1 MHWAGADDGGLS
13 AWSSTSDI
21 EVEVSSAQPSA
32 PDLGPASPPPAYN
45 ASAGPRPLEMD
56 RARMRADSPLAFAP
70 TPTHYQIGIKRVP
83 SSSSPDE
90 PVMLT
95 PTQQI
100 STKSEGGTRIVFKPT
115 ISSHDAVK
123 VPEEDALILG
133 PRKPLQRLGRIILFM
148 LCIVAVFGVFVID
161 AIVDRPEYCSLQ
173 PPPSAPPA
181 APAVGI
187 VAAGKVCGEMAGA
200 RGAKFAWADSAA
212 AGTPAGCIVFAAADG
227 GGGGGGGG
235 DATGDA
241 ASGEASG
248 EASESVLFQ
257 PECTAPPA
265 GCACGNCTTCDIEGC
280 AVLRSLDELLGGAAG
295 GDAPWACPEE
305 HIYKEQAGVKR
316 MLTFVIY
323 SACAFVT
330 AFLLLTRPVF
340 SARWTV
346 LACLPHDVQVTIAT
360 IVLGYLWPCVLPV
373 LLHKTHAVRRFLH
386 RHERAR
392 EYRARRA
399 EARRERA
406 EQRERRK
413 AEARERRRQQQQEHN
428 QCCWLCCDGCC
439 APPGPPYGPGLLRL
453 GCCRPAHRPAC
464 RPARRPSRL
473 PVRRPLRSSR
483 AADRAADWA
492 AEAASTATA
501 TGAPTAATHAAGGAP
516 TSIAASS
523 ASASRSCGAATGST
537 RSSTSRSTSSSRR
550 SACWPRRAQTCTSP
564 TSAGSASRFAAPTAP
579 TARVAT
585 AARAS
590 ASVASVASVAAAG
603 ATGATAPAC
612 VEARG
617 ALAPSRGSPP
627 RVTLGACR
635 ICFNQSINQSIII

>member
-1 MHWAGADDGGLS
+1 MH
-13 AWSSTSDI
+13 
-21 EVEVSSAQPSA
+21 
-32 PDLGPASPPPAYN
+32 
-45 ASAGPRPLEMD
+45 
-56 RARMRADSPLAFAP
+56 ADSPLSFAP

-100 STKSEGGTRIVFKPT
+100 STKSEGGTRIVYKPT
-115 ISSHDAVK
+115 LSSHDAAK

-133 PRKPLQRLGRIILFM
+133 PRKPLQRLGRSILFM

-161 AIVDRPEYCSLQ
+161 ALVDRPEYCSLQ

-187 VAAGKVCGEMAGA
+187 VAAGKVCGDLAGA
-200 RGAKFAWADSAA
+200 RGAKFAWANSAA

-235 DATGDA
+235 DDATGDA

-316 MLTFVIY
+316 MLAFVIY

-373 LLHKTHAVRRFLH
+373 LLHKTHAVSRFLGQA
-386 RHERAR
+386 HERSR

-399 EARRERA
+399 EARRERF

-413 AEARERRRQQQQEHN
+413 AEARERRRRQQQENN
-428 QCCWLCCDGCC
+428 QCCWYCCDSCAYCDGYWCADCCLACCYWGTDLDCCFVCFGESLARCCDGLD
-439 APPGPPYGPGLLRL
+439 ALVDLALDLFFSPLRL
-453 GCCRPAHRPAC
+453 
-464 RPARRPSRL
+464 L
-473 PVRRPLRSSR
+473 
-483 AADRAADWA
+483 
-492 AEAASTATA
+492 AEAGSNVYV
-501 TGAPTAATHAAGGAP
+501 PNLGGEGGLCE
-516 TSIAASS
+516 TCE
-523 ASASRSCGAATGST
+523 RSCESCE
-537 RSSTSRSTSSSRR
+537 RSCAQSCCDCNSGEC
-550 SACWPRRAQTCTSP
+550 ACCEFFARCCCCCCEC
-564 TSAGSASRFAAPTAP
+564 AGCLCE
-579 TARVAT
+579 
-585 AARAS
+585 
-590 ASVASVASVAAAG
+590 
-603 ATGATAPAC
+603 C
-612 VEARG
+612 V
-617 ALAPSRGSPP
+617 
-627 RVTLGACR
+627 C
-635 ICFNQSINQSIII
+635 

>member
-56 RARMRADSPLAFAP
+56 RPLAIPHAIDIHLAFAP
-70 TPTHYQIGIKRVP
+70 TPTHYQIGIKRVM

-115 ISSHDAVK
+115 LSSHDAVK

-133 PRKPLQRLGRIILFM
+133 PRKPLQRLGRSILFM

-161 AIVDRPEYCSLQ
+161 ALVDRPEYCSLQ

-235 DATGDA
+235 DDATGDA

-305 HIYKEQAGVKR
+305 HIYKEKAGVKR
-316 MLTFVIY
+316 MLAFVIY
-323 SACAFVT
+323 SACAFVA
-330 AFLLLTRPVF
+330 AFLLLTRDSF
-340 SARWTV
+340 SARWT
-346 LACLPHDVQVTIAT
+346 LIAWLPHDVQITIAT
-360 IVLGYLWPCVLPV
+360 IVLGYLWPYVLPV
-373 LLHKTHAVRRFLH
+373 LLHKTHAVSRFLGQAQH
-386 RHERAR
+386 RPNSWPYRSCAGRLISAQVRRHERAR
-392 EYRARRA
+392 KYRARRA

-413 AEARERRRQQQQEHN
+413 AEARERRRRQQQENN
-428 QCCWLCCDGCC
+428 QCCWYCCDSCACCCC
-439 APPGPPYGPGLLRL
+439 APPGPPYGTPPVGLQPPGQPPGPPPGPPPDPSPPYRPQQQGGGPGGGLGSEGGVYCDGYWCADCCHACCWWGTDLDCCFVCFGESLVRCCDGLDALVDLALDLFFSPLRL
-453 GCCRPAHRPAC
+453 
-464 RPARRPSRL
+464 L
-473 PVRRPLRSSR
+473 
-483 AADRAADWA
+483 
-492 AEAASTATA
+492 AEAGSNVYV
-501 TGAPTAATHAAGGAP
+501 PNLGGESGLCE
-516 TSIAASS
+516 TCE
-523 ASASRSCGAATGST
+523 RSCEQSCCDCNSGEC
-537 RSSTSRSTSSSRR
+537 
-550 SACWPRRAQTCTSP
+550 ACCEIC
-564 TSAGSASRFAAPTAP
+564 
-579 TARVAT
+579 ARCCCCCC
-585 AARAS
+585 
-590 ASVASVASVAAAG
+590 G
-603 ATGATAPAC
+603 GCDGCAC
-612 VEARG
+612 DCV
-617 ALAPSRGSPP
+617 
-627 RVTLGACR
+627 C
-635 ICFNQSINQSIII
+635 

>member
-1 MHWAGADDGGLS
+1 MH
-13 AWSSTSDI
+13 
-21 EVEVSSAQPSA
+21 
-32 PDLGPASPPPAYN
+32 
-45 ASAGPRPLEMD
+45 
-56 RARMRADSPLAFAP
+56 ADSPLSFAP

-133 PRKPLQRLGRIILFM
+133 PRKPLQRLGRSILFM

-161 AIVDRPEYCSLQ
+161 ALVDRPEYCSLQ

-187 VAAGKVCGEMAGA
+187 VAAGKVCGDLAGA
-200 RGAKFAWADSAA
+200 RGAKFAWANSAA

-235 DATGDA
+235 DDATGDA

-316 MLTFVIY
+316 MLAFVIY

-373 LLHKTHAVRRFLH
+373 LLHKTHAVRRFLL

-399 EARRERA
+399 EARRERF

-413 AEARERRRQQQQEHN
+413 AEACERRRRQQQENN
-428 QCCWLCCDGCC
+428 QCCWYCCDSCACCCC
-439 APPGPPYGPGLLRL
+439 APPGPPYVPPPVGLLPPGQPPGPPPDPPPPYRPQQPGGGPGGGLGSQGGVYCDGYWCADWCDACCYWGTDLDCCFVCFGESLARCCDGLDALVDLALDLFFSPLRL
-453 GCCRPAHRPAC
+453 
-464 RPARRPSRL
+464 L
-473 PVRRPLRSSR
+473 
-483 AADRAADWA
+483 
-492 AEAASTATA
+492 AEAGSNVYV
-501 TGAPTAATHAAGGAP
+501 PNLGGEGGLCE
-516 TSIAASS
+516 TCE
-523 ASASRSCGAATGST
+523 RSCESCE
-537 RSSTSRSTSSSRR
+537 RSCESCERSCAQSCCDCNSGEC
-550 SACWPRRAQTCTSP
+550 ACCEFFARCCCCCCEC
-564 TSAGSASRFAAPTAP
+564 AGCLCE
-579 TARVAT
+579 
-585 AARAS
+585 
-590 ASVASVASVAAAG
+590 
-603 ATGATAPAC
+603 C
-612 VEARG
+612 V
-617 ALAPSRGSPP
+617 
-627 RVTLGACR
+627 C
-635 ICFNQSINQSIII
+635 